1 MIINTDLA
9 KLTQVFPD
17 YIERSLKNYTNKST
31 LIEIVMDLGRRPE
44 ARFLSGAEY
53 LSQQLVSWQDLDY
66 VSKRL
71 GHFSQKNRA
80 GIERT
85 LHRVSCIRNRQ
96 GIVIGLTCRVGRC
109 VLGGIGMIRDLLD
122 SEESLLILGK
132 PGLGKTTLIRE
143 ISRVLSDEV
152 QKRVVI
158 VDTSNEIAGNS
169 DIPHV
174 GIGQA
179 RRMQASS
186 LVNQHSTMIEAIENH
201 MPEAI
206 VVDEIGTELEALAA
220 RTIAERGVKLIG
232 TAHGNTLENLIKNP
246 TLSDLLGGIQSV
258 TLSDE
263 EARRRGSQKT
273 IIERKALPAFPM
285 AIELNEKK
293 AWTIHE
299 KVEASVDAILKRQAP
314 CLQKRSIKT
323 KKLIQIV
330 HTSLTKPSHSFF
342 FEALPFPK
350 AVRKNP
356 LIVNKSFSS
365 KKTKLNLLKQKK
377 ADALPQKKKGI
388 EKQHTKKI
396 HVYSFGLSNKNLEKA
411 LHSLG
416 TTLVTTKLFEKADIL
431 VINKL
436 GLEKNSGLQKRAK
449 EKKIPVYLVQRNS
462 FTQYNLLCQH
472 LLKCVDKDSKNKFK
486 LKNN

>member
-1 MIINTDLA
+1 MIINTDLD

-17 YIERSLKNYTNKST
+17 YIETSLKNYTNKST

-71 GHFSQKNRA
+71 GHFNQKNRA

-299 KVEASVDAILKRQAP
+299 KVEISVDAILKRQAP
-314 CLQKRSIKT
+314 CLQKRFIKT

-330 HTSLTKPSHSFF
+330 HTSLTKPSHSFSY
-342 FEALPFPK
+342 EVLPFPK
-350 AVRKNP
+350 TARRNP
-356 LIVNKSFSS
+356 SGDNKSFSS
-365 KKTKLNLLKQKK
+365 KKTKLNLFKEKK
-377 ADALPQKKKGI
+377 ADALIIKKKGI
-388 EKQHTKKI
+388 KKQLTKQI
-396 HVYSFGLSNKNLEKA
+396 HVYFFGLSNKNLEKT

-431 VINKL
+431 VTNKL
-436 GLEKNSGLQKRAK
+436 GLEKNSGLQKLARG
-449 EKKIPVYLVQRNS
+449 KKIPVYLVQTNTS
-462 FTQYNLLCQH
+462 KQHKLLCQH
-472 LLKCVDKDSKNKFK
+472 LLKCINKVLKNK
-486 LKNN
+486 

>member
-1 MIINTDLA
+1 MIINTDLD

-17 YIERSLKNYTNKST
+17 YIENSIKKNKNKSD
-31 LIEIVMDLGRRPE
+31 LVEIVLDLGRRPE
-44 ARFLSGAEY
+44 ARFLSGSAY
-53 LSQQLVSWQDLDY
+53 LSEQLVSWQDLDY

-71 GHFSQKNRA
+71 GQFSKNNRA

-96 GIVIGLTCRVGRC
+96 GLIIGLTCRIGRC

-143 ISRVLSDEV
+143 ISRVLSDDV
-152 QKRVVI
+152 QKRVVVI
-158 VDTSNEIAGNS
+158 DTSNEIAGDS

-201 MPEAI
+201 MPEVI
-206 VVDEIGTELEALAA
+206 IVDEIGTELEALAA

-232 TAHGNTLENLIKNP
+232 TAHGNSLENLIKNP
-246 TLSDLLGGIQSV
+246 TLCDLIGGIHSV

-263 EARRRGSQKT
+263 EARRRGTQKT
-273 IIERKALPAFPM
+273 IVERKSLPAFPV

-299 KVEASVDAILKRQAP
+299 KVETSVDILLKRQAP
-314 CLQKRSIKT
+314 SLQSRSLKT
-323 KKLIQIV
+323 QKLIQII
-330 HTSLTKPSHSFF
+330 HTRLMKPSHSFYY
-342 FEALPFPK
+342 EVLPFSK
-350 AVRKNP
+350 TTKKYS
-356 LIVNKSFSS
+356 LIHTKSFLPKNLKGKLLVE
-365 KKTKLNLLKQKK
+365 KKFYKKQKK
-377 ADALPQKKKGI
+377 DVQKELTQKVY
-388 EKQHTKKI
+388 
-396 HVYSFGLSNKNLEKA
+396 VYSSGLAMKNLSKA
-411 LHSLG
+411 FQALDR
-416 TTLVTTKLFEKADIL
+416 LVVITKFYNKADI
-431 VINKL
+431 VVTNKL
-436 GLEKNSGLQKRAK
+436 DLQKNQNFQNFILK
-449 EKKIPVYLVQRNS
+449 NKIPVYLIKEDCVL
-462 FTQYNLLCQH
+462 QYKTMVKH
-472 LLKCVDKDSKNKFK
+472 LLSCYIPK
-486 LKNN
+486 